1 MVMLSECAQIVCASA
16 ETQKP
21 GMSKK
26 LRAIVVG
33 AGWSAEGHTK
43 AFQHYGVEVLAICA
57 RKPEVVQK
65 VANGLGV
72 PEASTDWRESLLKH
86 RPDIVA
92 LTTPA
97 VLRTEVIELA
107 VKLGCHIISEK
118 PLALTAVEAEYIYN
132 LIKGTGLKHGFAA
145 THLYDPSVA
154 YVRELLTQQHLIGE
168 LTAIDIGYSRRISSG
183 TSSKTVKPWNWM
195 SSLAHGG
202 GALNN
207 GLTHRL
213 GMLER
218 MTGMKVV
225 SAVGEAKTAIRQAPV
240 VPEIRDFREWRR
252 REITPEE
259 ASKLEWRVC
268 DAEWDYS
275 AFFKLATSDTA
286 GRENTILVTMRTN
299 PGVPTRAPT
308 GGWYFYGTR
317 GTLVGRGGHILSP
330 ITKHVAETSEA
341 LPVPQTLA
349 DALPRIGDDIQNKW
363 VALVR
368 DFLADIADRPH
379 DPYLTFRDGWRYQIA
394 IDAIRTSSGWAEIPT

>member
-26 LRAIVVG
+26 LKAIVVG

-65 VANGLGV
+65 VANRLGV

-168 LTAIDIGYSRRISSG
+168 VNGNRYRIQPPDFKPYVFKDSQAVELDAFFG
-183 TSSKTVKPWNWM
+183 TRWWCAEQRTDPSARYVGTDDRYE
-195 SSLAHGG
+195 G
-202 GALNN
+202 
-207 GLTHRL
+207 RL
-213 GMLER
+213 GCR
-218 MTGMKVV
+218 
-225 SAVGEAKTAIRQAPV
+225 
-240 VPEIRDFREWRR
+240 
-252 REITPEE
+252 
-259 ASKLEWRVC
+259 
-268 DAEWDYS
+268 
-275 AFFKLATSDTA
+275 
-286 GRENTILVTMRTN
+286 
-299 PGVPTRAPT
+299 
-308 GGWYFYGTR
+308 
-317 GTLVGRGGHILSP
+317 
-330 ITKHVAETSEA
+330 
-341 LPVPQTLA
+341 
-349 DALPRIGDDIQNKW
+349 
-363 VALVR
+363 
-368 DFLADIADRPH
+368 
-379 DPYLTFRDGWRYQIA
+379 
-394 IDAIRTSSGWAEIPT
+394 

>member
-1 MVMLSECAQIVCASA
+1 
-16 ETQKP
+16 
-21 GMSKK
+21 MSNTLK
-26 LRAIVVG
+26 AIVVG

-57 RKPEVVQK
+57 RKPEVVLK

-86 RPDIVA
+86 KPDIVA

-107 VKLGCHIISEK
+107 VKLGCHVISEK

-132 LIKGTGLKHGFAA
+132 LIKDTGLKHGFAA

-154 YVRELLTQQHLIGE
+154 YVRELLTRQHLIGE
-168 LTAIDIGYSRRISSG
+168 LTAIDIGYSRRISSD
-183 TSSKTVKPWNWM
+183 TPPTTVKPWNWM

-252 REITPEE
+252 RSITHEE

-275 AFFKLATSDTA
+275 AFFKLAPSDTA
-286 GRENTILVTMRTN
+286 ERGNTILVTMRTH
-299 PGVPTRAPT
+299 PGVPTHVPA

-330 ITKHVAETSEA
+330 ILKHVAETSEE
-341 LPVPQTLA
+341 LPVPQTLT

-368 DFLADIADRPH
+368 DFLADIEARPH

-394 IDAIRTSSGWAEIPT
+394 IDAIRTSSGWAGIPT

>member
-1 MVMLSECAQIVCASA
+1 MLSECAQIVCASA